1 MLPAQFTAFVVVL
14 YELFRVMIIRI
25 TWTLWNPLFVTK
37 TNLMTTNDSLGR
49 RDFLRLTAASVA
61 AGLLASAPL
70 AHAATPS
77 KIKAIAF
84 DAFPIFDPRPVF
96 ALAEE
101 FFPGRATE
109 LGNEWRTRQFEY
121 TWLRTISGSYV
132 DFRQV
137 TEDALHYAAK
147 KLMLEM
153 SQGQVARLMDGYFN
167 LKSWPDVAPAL
178 RLLKREGIRMSLLSN
193 FTSHMLNSCVRSAGL
208 GDIFEGLLSTDQVKA
223 FKPAPRAYQ
232 MGAKAFNLD
241 REEILFVAYG
251 GWDAAGAKAF
261 GYPTYWVNR
270 LNLPAEEL
278 GVMPDVIATDLTGLA
293 HFVQSR
299 NSQ

>member
-1 MLPAQFTAFVVVL
+1 M
-14 YELFRVMIIRI
+14 
-25 TWTLWNPLFVTK
+25 N
-37 TNLMTTNDSLGR
+37 TNESLDR
-49 RDFLRLTAASVA
+49 RDFLRLTTVGVA
-61 AGLLASAPL
+61 AGLLAYAPL
-70 AHAATPS
+70 ANAATHS

-84 DAFPIFDPRPVF
+84 DAFPIFDSGPVF

-121 TWLRTISGSYV
+121 TWLRTVAGRYV
-132 DFRQV
+132 DFWQV

-147 KLMLEM
+147 KAKIGM
-153 SQGQVARLMDGYFN
+153 SQEQVSQLMDGYLN

-178 RLLKREGIRMSLLSN
+178 RLLKMEGIRMILLSN
-193 FTSHMLNSCVRSAGL
+193 FTSHMLNSCVRCSGL

-223 FKPAPRAYQ
+223 FKPDPRAYE
-232 MGAKAFNLD
+232 MGINAFNLD

-251 GWDAAGAKAF
+251 GWDAAGAKIF

-270 LNLPAEEL
+270 LNLPPEEL
-278 GVMPDVIATDLTGLA
+278 GVMPDGTGTDLKGLA
-293 HFVQSR
+293 QFIQSR

>member
-1 MLPAQFTAFVVVL
+1 M
-14 YELFRVMIIRI
+14 
-25 TWTLWNPLFVTK
+25 N
-37 TNLMTTNDSLGR
+37 TNDGLGR
-49 RDFLRLTAASVA
+49 RDFLRLTTASVA

-70 AHAATPS
+70 ANAATHS

-121 TWLRTISGSYV
+121 TWLRTVSGSYV
-132 DFRQV
+132 DFWQV
-137 TEDALHYAAK
+137 TEDALHYAARK
-147 KLMLEM
+147 VKIGM
-153 SQGQVARLMDGYFN
+153 SQGQVSQLMDCYLN

-178 RLLKREGIRMSLLSN
+178 RLLKMEGIRMVLLSN
-193 FTSHMLNSCVRSAGL
+193 FTSHMMNSCIMCSGL
-208 GDIFEGLLSTDQVKA
+208 GDIFEGLLSTDQVKV
-223 FKPAPRAYQ
+223 FKPDPRAYA
-232 MGAKAFNLD
+232 MGIKAFDLD
-241 REEILFVAYG
+241 REEILFVAHG
-251 GWDAAGAKAF
+251 GWDAAGAKIF

-270 LNLPAEEL
+270 LNLPPEEL
-278 GVMPDVIATDLTGLA
+278 GVMPDGTAADLKGLA
-293 HFVQSR
+293 HFIQSR